1 MKVEVQLF
9 PDQFNVLLSTKEGV
23 QPFLTI
29 RGCRVVEGRNGRF
42 VSWPARKTEKGFWN
56 HCLASDSFAA
66 HVLEVYDAAAPKQ
79 PTRQVAEMADD
90 LPPF

>member
-9 PDQFNVLLSTKEGV
+9 PDQFNVLLCRAEGV

-56 HCLASDSFAA
+56 HCIASDSFAA

-79 PTRQVAEMADD
+79 APRKAAEAVDD
-90 LPPF
+90 SIPF